1 MGKSQIFREKRT
13 DAVMSILHT
22 QKCQANL
29 FYYIGAVLFT
39 TGIWSTFL
47 LPAANDAAKNIA
59 TKPTMELMKH
69 QYPAIEHVPVRWGNS
84 TEKSSTIGEQLEL
97 MDCERNA
104 TYCHYNYVIFCYY
117 NRDFKFY
124 HTICEPFLNN
134 TQVKM
139 ISMFGPPLLAI
150 GGLMVAI
157 GYCYPSDED
166 KYIFN
171 FARVKNIKKEVIV
184 PPKRSRNSLMAN
196 VVPTIQENV
205 SVDELPRKP
214 KNE

>member
-104 TYCHYNYVIFCYY
+104 TYCHYNYSFSATTTATFSSI
-117 NRDFKFY
+117 
-124 HTICEPFLNN
+124 TPFASPFS
-134 TQVKM
+134 T
-139 ISMFGPPLLAI
+139 
-150 GGLMVAI
+150 
-157 GYCYPSDED
+157 
-166 KYIFN
+166 
-171 FARVKNIKKEVIV
+171 
-184 PPKRSRNSLMAN
+184 
-196 VVPTIQENV
+196 T
-205 SVDELPRKP
+205 RK
-214 KNE
+214 